1 MLPTY
6 LTFMTGF
13 AIPFI
18 QGFYLSLC
26 LFITI
31 NNTHFASIKKLRAR
45 IEKRPWSRI
54 GDQGQ

>member
-6 LTFMTGF
+6 LTLMTGF

-31 NNTHFASIKKLRAR
+31 NNTHFASIKKTTCAH
-45 IEKRPWSRI
+45 
-54 GDQGQ
+54 